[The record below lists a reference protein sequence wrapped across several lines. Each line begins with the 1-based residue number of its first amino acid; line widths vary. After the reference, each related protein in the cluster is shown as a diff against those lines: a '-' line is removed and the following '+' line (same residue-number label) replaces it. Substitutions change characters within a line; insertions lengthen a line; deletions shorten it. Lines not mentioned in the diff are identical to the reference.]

1 MSEIK
6 GQLLGIILTLSIFL
20 TVGATLAGVFNTMS
34 RSVENKVSEVVEFN
48 PTNVSS
54 QQQ

>member
-20 TVGATLAGVFNTMS
+20 AVGATLAGVFSTMS
-34 RSVENKVSEVVEFN
+34 HSVESKVSEVVSFD
-48 PTNVSS
+48 PTQTSE
-54 QQQ
+54 

>member
-20 TVGATLAGVFNTMS
+20 AVGGVLAGVFSTMS
-34 RSVENKVSEVVEFN
+34 ESMQNKVSEVVEYDPTATSVTN
-48 PTNVSS
+48 P
-54 QQQ
+54 

>member
-20 TVGATLAGVFNTMS
+20 AVGATLAGVFSTMS
-34 RSVENKVSEVVEFN
+34 SSDESKVSEVVAYD
-48 PTNVSS
+48 PTSS
-54 QQQ
+54 H